1 MGYGR
6 IYLNGMKEL
15 IKDVADYIMVQN
27 LIPTSVCKSLIRGSS
42 LSGRKWLKHS
52 WYEYDKHLPELSKS
66 KKELDIIMATRAQ
79 SQELVKYLATSVK
92 NYQQKY
98 SIKEDHANALW
109 INNISPIRFNRYKV
123 GTKMQTHYDH
133 IHSLFDGKLKGVPIL
148 SFVGLLNDNYEGG
161 EFTIRDKEVK
171 LTRGDILI
179 FPSNF
184 MYPHKVKEITK
195 GTRYSFVTWA
205 F

>member
-123 GTKMQTHYDH
+123 GTKMH
-133 IHSLFDGKLKGVPIL
+133 ICRIIK
-148 SFVGLLNDNYEGG
+148 
-161 EFTIRDKEVK
+161 
-171 LTRGDILI
+171 
-179 FPSNF
+179 
-184 MYPHKVKEITK
+184 
-195 GTRYSFVTWA
+195 
-205 F
+205 